1 MSSSPPS
8 LDRRALNRALLAR
21 QWLLEPRAATAL
33 EAIEH
38 LVGLQA
44 QDVKAPYFQLWS
56 RIAGFDPTELS
67 GLLAR
72 REAVRIVV
80 MRGTI
85 HLVSARD
92 APALRALAQPALSG
106 QTNSN
111 HRVPEDVDRVALA
124 AAGRALV
131 EEEPRTFAQ
140 LAEALGERW
149 P

>member
-44 QDVKAPYFQLWS
+44 QDVKAPYLQLVP
-56 RIAGFDPTELS
+56 RLVDFHPNELS
-67 GLLAR
+67 SLLESRA
-72 REAVRIVV
+72 AVRIAV

-92 APALRALAQPALSG
+92 AHRLRPLLQPVITRATDANHAVTADRAQLA
-106 QTNSN
+106 
-111 HRVPEDVDRVALA
+111 R
-124 AAGRALV
+124 AGRELV
-131 EEEPRTFAQ
+131 EAAPRTFAQ
-140 LAEALGERW
+140 LAE
-149 P
+149 